1 MAGKARQVASDDGPE
16 FWPEEDAVS
25 LEVTSLVWAAPLPAM
40 DKIVLLRLADFA
52 DSEGR
57 NVWPSVGRV
66 CRECGVS
73 DRHVQ
78 TVIKRYLGQGL
89 LVLVQQGG
97 GRNRTSEYRFDLST
111 LRALAETPN
120 ATTETPNATT
130 LNPEPRS
137 GEPSLTTKEHAAD
150 EGACATGADPA
161 ITHAVGKR
169 VLELMGVLNDP
180 RWIGCAVR
188 VDAWLASGADP
199 EADIYPVITR
209 LMAKRRDEP
218 PRSLRY
224 FDQAIADAVRNRT
237 TPLPHGDRHAPDHPR
252 SARRRPYDPDESR
265 RRTLEAFPDL
275 VDGAVRG
282 AS

>member
-1 MAGKARQVASDDGPE
+1 
-16 FWPEEDAVS
+16 
-25 LEVTSLVWAAPLPAM
+25 M

-52 DSEGR
+52 DPAGG

-89 LVLVQQGG
+89 LVLVQMGG
-97 GRNRTSEYRFDLST
+97 GRNRTSEYRFDLGA
-111 LRALAETPN
+111 LRALAETPNATTETPNDVPGLDHETPNRMRGFGEENPEPYAGFQNKTPN

-161 ITHAVGKR
+161 ITHAV
-169 VLELMGVLNDP
+169 
-180 RWIGCAVR
+180 
-188 VDAWLASGADP
+188 
-199 EADIYPVITR
+199 
-209 LMAKRRDEP
+209 
-218 PRSLRY
+218 
-224 FDQAIADAVRNRT
+224 RNRT
-237 TPLPHGDRHAPDHPR
+237 APLPHGDRHAPDHPR

-275 VDGAVRG
+275 VDRPL
-282 AS
+282 